1 MEALLCPCLGV
12 PNICNLTSL
21 AGPSSPVPLY
31 VSNSEYRGHSDWPR
45 SHSLDP
51 GSHNYNSIPR
61 NKGHSKAKSGHQ
73 PRPSSGPDGGAPRDV
88 FKGRVDFKSILRRF
102 DPKDDERSLG
112 TPSNPGR
119 LLSASR
125 DPPAMHQV
133 WLLTPF
139 NLFE

>member
-1 MEALLCPCLGV
+1 MF
-12 PNICNLTSL
+12 SL

-31 VSNSEYRGHSDWPR
+31 VSSSSEYRGHSDWPR

-51 GSHNYNSIPR
+51 GSHSYNSIPR
-61 NKGHSKAKSGHQ
+61 NKGHSSSKAKQAGHHQ
-73 PRPSSGPDGGAPRDV
+73 ARPSSGGPDGGGAAPRDV

-125 DPPAMHQV
+125 DPPAMQQV
-133 WLLTPF
+133 
-139 NLFE
+139 

>member
-1 MEALLCPCLGV
+1 M
-12 PNICNLTSL
+12 
-21 AGPSSPVPLY
+21 
-31 VSNSEYRGHSDWPR
+31 SNSEYRGHSDWPR

-73 PRPSSGPDGGAPRDV
+73 ARPSSGPDGGAPRDV

-133 WLLTPF
+133 WLLAEF
-139 NLFE
+139 NIFNSRICLKGK